1 MGLRSWS
8 AGRLQ
13 APRSRSLLRL
23 KLGTTARGI
32 STLYGTSLFVSFGH
46 GMTIPTIPL
55 IAEHFDVS
63 LFWGAQ
69 IVTAWAIGKLL
80 GTPPAGIIV
89 DRFGARVNLLLG
101 PALIIGAALTV
112 VLSPWFG
119 LVLFAMAFA
128 GAGDSIWM
136 IGREIAGVDLV
147 NPDQRGRLMS
157 GFMGTNS
164 AGMALGPALGG
175 VLADNIDFRAVF
187 LGYMMSAVLVL
198 VLSLLAP
205 VLKKRSAPRRA
216 KGLGPA
222 IPFWS
227 PQRLTGLPALI
238 REIEPGLRTT
248 YLVLVFATFTMMLYR
263 TVLQSMLPFYVVTH
277 RGFSA
282 SELGFLMTAQG
293 IFVILMIIPAGL
305 VTDKVGRKWA
315 TVPSTGLPALAFLA
329 MPFAD
334 SLVEIAGLLA
344 LLGLASGLSLGSV
357 ATSTYDVIPH
367 HARGR
372 LQAVRRTTSETGGIT
387 GPLVGGRIA
396 TVADPGVPFLATA
409 PLLIIAAALL
419 AFAAKE
425 TLHRKQTA
433 PLEPAP
439 PGERGKPS

>member
-1 MGLRSWS
+1 MRIGS
-8 AGRLQ
+8 
-13 APRSRSLLRL
+13 
-23 KLGTTARGI
+23 TARGI
-32 STLYGTSLFVSFGH
+32 TTLYSTSMLVSFGH

-55 IAEHFDVS
+55 MVAEFDIS
-63 LFWGAQ
+63 LFWAAQ

-89 DRFGARVNLLLG
+89 DKLGARVTLLLG
-101 PALIIGAALTV
+101 PVLIIGAALTV
-112 VLSPWFG
+112 VLSEWFW
-119 LVLFAMAFA
+119 LILLAMVFA

-136 IGREIAGVDLV
+136 IGREIAGVELV
-147 NPDQRGRLMS
+147 KPDQRGRLMS

-175 VLADNIDFRAVF
+175 ILADTIDFRAVF
-187 LGYMMSAVLVL
+187 LGYMTAAVVVL

-205 VLKKRSAPRRA
+205 VAKTRSVPRRA
-216 KGLGPA
+216 TGTGPA

-227 PQRLTGLPALI
+227 PRRLTGIPALV
-238 REIEPGLRTT
+238 REIEPALRST
-248 YLVLVFATFTMMLYR
+248 YMVLVFATFTMMLYR
-263 TVLQSMLPFYVVTH
+263 TVLQSMLPLYVVTH

-282 SELGFLMTAQG
+282 TDLGFLMTAQG
-293 IFVILMIIPAGL
+293 IVVILMVIPAGF

-357 ATSTYDVIPH
+357 ATSTYDVIPT

-372 LQAVRRTTSETGGIT
+372 LQALRRTTSETGGIT

-396 TVADPGVPFLATA
+396 AVADPGVPFLATA
-409 PLLIIAAALL
+409 PILIIAAVLL

-425 TLHRKQTA
+425 TLHRKPIETGDPA
-433 PLEPAP
+433 TPREPS
-439 PGERGKPS
+439 KPS

>member
-1 MGLRSWS
+1 M
-8 AGRLQ
+8 
-13 APRSRSLLRL
+13 
-23 KLGTTARGI
+23 KIGTTARGI
-32 STLYGTSLFVSFGH
+32 GTLYGTSLFVSFGH

-89 DRFGARVNLLLG
+89 DRLGARVTLVLG

-112 VLSPWFG
+112 VLSPWFP
-119 LVLFAMAFA
+119 LVLFAMMFA
-128 GAGDSIWM
+128 GAGDSVWM
-136 IGREIAGVDLV
+136 IGREIAGVELIK
-147 NPDQRGRLMS
+147 PDQRGRLMS
-157 GFMGTNS
+157 GFMGTNA
-164 AGMALGPALGG
+164 AGMAMGPALGG

-187 LGYMMSAVLVL
+187 LGYMTSAVLVL
-198 VLSLLAP
+198 MLSLLAP
-205 VLKKRSAPRRA
+205 VMKPRSTARRA
-216 KGLGPA
+216 KGTGPA

-238 REIEPGLRTT
+238 REIEPGLRKT
-248 YLVLVFATFTMMLYR
+248 YLVFVFVTFVMMLYR
-263 TVLQSMLPFYVVTH
+263 TVLQSMLPFYVITH

-293 IFVILMIIPAGL
+293 IIVILMIIPAGFIS
-305 VTDKVGRKWA
+305 DKIGRKWA
-315 TVPSTGLPALAFLA
+315 TVPGTALPAIAFLA
-329 MPFAD
+329 LPFAD

-344 LLGLASGLSLGSV
+344 ILGLASGFGLGSI
-357 ATSTYDVIPH
+357 ATSTYDVVPT

-372 LQAVRRTTSETGGIT
+372 LQAVRRTTSEAGGIT

-409 PLLIIAAALL
+409 PILIVAAALL
-419 AFAAKE
+419 AFVAKE
-425 TLHRKQTA
+425 TLNRKPTETLDHA
-433 PLEPAP
+433 PA
-439 PGERGKPS
+439 GEREKTG